1 MSYTVW
7 VRNDPSTITE
17 NAGPEAVMWL
27 ILEDKCVYFMSDG
40 RVGVTREEKHKLND
54 GQSLGYLWERLL

>member
-1 MSYTVW
+1 MSYSVW

-27 ILEDKCVYFMSDG
+27 LLEDKCVYFMSDG
-40 RVGVTREEKHKLND
+40 RVGVTRDEQHKRRN
-54 GQSLGYLWERLL
+54 GKWLGRLWEQLL